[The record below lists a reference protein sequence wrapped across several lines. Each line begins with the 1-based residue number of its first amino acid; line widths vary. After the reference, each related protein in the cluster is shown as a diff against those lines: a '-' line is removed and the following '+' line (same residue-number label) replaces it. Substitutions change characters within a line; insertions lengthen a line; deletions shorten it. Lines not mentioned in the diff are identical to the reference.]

1 MIYTKSLADYCELG
15 FNQVDGWCSNEVFK
29 TIDLLNNLEINK
41 TGGCLEIGVHHG
53 KLYIL
58 LNSVIDSK
66 FSSYAVDIFNNQD
79 LNIDG
84 SGNGSL
90 EIFKKNLMLFGIHK
104 GANTVIIAG
113 DSTDDGLMLRKRIGV
128 GSMRFISIDGGH
140 TAEHTINDLKISS
153 ELISNEGVVILDDIL
168 NHHWLGV
175 IEGVVKFLDSKP
187 TLIPFAIGHNKLYLS
202 KLSFNHR
209 YQSLFENS
217 KLATKVVNFFGHQ
230 LVAL

>member
-66 FSSYAVDIFNNQD
+66 FSSYAVDIFSNQD

-90 EIFKKNLMLFGIHK
+90 EIFKKNLMLFG
-104 GANTVIIAG
+104 
-113 DSTDDGLMLRKRIGV
+113 LMLKKRIGV

-209 YQSLFENS
+209 YQSFYR
-217 KLATKVVNFFGHQ
+217 
-230 LVAL
+230 

>member
-1 MIYTKSLADYCELG
+1 M
-15 FNQVDGWCSNEVFK
+15 
-29 TIDLLNNLEINK
+29 
-41 TGGCLEIGVHHG
+41 EIGVHHG

-66 FSSYAVDIFNNQD
+66 FSSYAVDIFSNQD

-90 EIFKKNLMLFGIHK
+90 EIFKKNLMLFDIHK